1 MATKADD
8 PCWSLSTSF
17 KVITLT
23 HLRVYCLVHHHYWE
37 YVKTIEQ
44 RQNKVSLVN
53 LLCMVTVLA

>member
-1 MATKADD
+1 
-8 PCWSLSTSF
+8 LSTSF

-44 RQNKVSLVN
+44 QQNKVSLVN
-53 LLCMVTVLA
+53 LLCMVTVLAD